1 MALDEDEYSSC
12 VIDCL
17 DFEDQITATES
28 AGIGEDVSEEAAGT
42 IEIIQV
48 QPSLSDNS
56 ANHTVVGRTPRPRDQ
71 SLYLFYD

>member
-17 DFEDQITATES
+17 DYGDQTTAQES
-28 AGIGEDVSEEAAGT
+28 PEIGEDVSEEAGASN
-42 IEIIQV
+42 EVVQV
-48 QPSLSDNS
+48 RPSETTLQTTRS
-56 ANHTVVGRTPRPRDQ
+56 GRTPRPRDQ